1 MSMLIRAASLPR
13 TPGGSVRFE
22 GESYGSLVSFFH
34 VNAAP
39 GTGSLMH
46 RHPYP
51 ETWIVRTGT
60 VRFTV
65 GDKDIEGRA
74 GDIVVGPAEIPHR
87 FINTGTEQL
96 DMLCIH
102 ASPRIIQEPWPA

>member
-1 MSMLIRAASLPR
+1 MSMIIGEASLPH

-22 GESYGSLVSFFH
+22 GEAYGSPVSFFH

-39 GTGSLMH
+39 GAGSLMH

-51 ETWIVRTGT
+51 ETWVVRAGS

-65 GDKDIEGRA
+65 GETEIEGRA
-74 GDIVVGPAEIPHR
+74 GDIVVGPADIPHR
-87 FINTGTEQL
+87 FLNTGTEQL

-102 ASPRIIQEPWPA
+102 ASPRIIQELWPA

>member
-1 MSMLIRAASLPR
+1 MSTLIRAATLPR
-13 TPGGSVRFE
+13 TPGGAVKFE
-22 GESYGSLVSFFH
+22 GEPYGSWVSFFH

-39 GTGSLMH
+39 GSGSLMH

-51 ETWIVRTGT
+51 ETWIVRAGI

-65 GDKDIEGRA
+65 GETQIEGRA
-74 GDIVVGPAEIPHR
+74 GDIVVGPADIPHM
-87 FINTGTEQL
+87 FTNTGSEHL

-102 ASPRIIQEPWPA
+102 ASPRIIQESCPA